1 MCWNAEVSLNTFIF
15 GTILGI
21 VAIIINKYPL
31 STLLLVYTISLI
43 QLMEYFAWRNIHN
56 KRRIFYISIFGT
68 LILLLQVILI
78 SYIYLNEKERKYGYI
93 AIFIL
98 ASIAIF
104 YNFVNNKFHMERG
117 ENGHLKWLW
126 ADLPI
131 PLLILGLILWIYPPI
146 RKRNV
151 IVSIAIIITLSI
163 SLYNYYKY
171 KTWGSMWCYIG
182 NIFWIFVII
191 KSVYLYINNKDYK

>member
-21 VAIIINKYPL
+21 VALIINKFPL

>member
-15 GTILGI
+15 GTISAI
-21 VAIIINKYPL
+21 IAIIINKYPL

-68 LILLLQVILI
+68 LILLLQLILI

-93 AIFIL
+93 TIFIL

>member
-1 MCWNAEVSLNTFIF
+1 MCWNAEVSLHTFIF

>member
-21 VAIIINKYPL
+21 IALIINKFPL

>member
-21 VAIIINKYPL
+21 IALIINKFPL

-68 LILLLQVILI
+68 LILLLQVILL

-104 YNFVNNKFHMERG
+104 YNFVNNKFHMEKG